1 MKVLLAT
8 ENSGKVTEIRGIFQQ
23 KLPQAELLS
32 IADLPQEIREK
43 YDAHETGLT
52 YAENSLIKARAL
64 AKLVDGTILAD
75 AQTASVPASAQNHP
89 WILAE
94 DSGFEVEALGWAP
107 GIYSARY
114 APTDKQRCEK
124 ILHALRD
131 VPAAQRRAQFVACVT
146 LLENGGNPIYFFGR
160 RTGTVATAL
169 RGDKGF
175 GYDPIFIP
183 DGETETWGEAPEK
196 SKLLL
201 SHRGIALKL
210 AMDYLIVRLSQKSE
224 RAGHSSKVEE
234 KLP

>member
-8 ENSGKVTEIRGIFQQ
+8 ENPGKVTEIRGIFQQ

-64 AKLVDGTILAD
+64 AKLVDGIIL
-75 AQTASVPASAQNHP
+75 S
-89 WILAE
+89 E